1 MTRTTKI
8 KLKLFVAGDT
18 ENSVQAMTNLSAM
31 CTELVPHS
39 CEIEIIDV
47 FRYPKRAS
55 AAGIFMTPTLLKI
68 SPEPWRTVVGTLSES
83 QPVLQALGLGT
94 VTK

>member
-18 ENSVQAMTNLSAM
+18 ENSTQAMTNLSAL
-31 CTELVPHS
+31 CTKFLPDR

-47 FRYPKRAS
+47 FRCPNRANDL
-55 AAGIFMTPTLLKI
+55 GIFMTPTLFKV
-68 SPEPWRTVVGTLSES
+68 SPKPSRTIVGTLSDA
-83 QPVLQALGLGT
+83 QPVLQALGLGL
-94 VTK
+94 VAK